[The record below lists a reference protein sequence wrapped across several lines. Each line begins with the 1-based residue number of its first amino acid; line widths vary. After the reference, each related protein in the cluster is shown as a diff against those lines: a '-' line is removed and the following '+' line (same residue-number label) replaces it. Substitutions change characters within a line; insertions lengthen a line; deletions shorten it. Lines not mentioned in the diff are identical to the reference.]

1 MKAPVITDYWLILHN
16 ITSPA
21 DYNNMENVL
30 LRFSVRVEGNYS
42 ENAQTSVSILS
53 IALPALVSSVF
64 TFEYSQAPQSSGLG
78 KYLALTRT

>member
-1 MKAPVITDYWLILHN
+1 
-16 ITSPA
+16 
-21 DYNNMENVL
+21 MENVL